1 MPNLRPIATP
11 FHRRWREFKIQYLP
25 FVAFGLSVLA
35 AAVLWREF
43 ALPRQVSGTNKP
55 DQASCLQ
62 LNCDDYTPTDA
73 EQSPWWTTFAQ
84 TVNATEAVPK
94 SLRAPP

>member
-1 MPNLRPIATP
+1 MAKLRPIATP

-43 ALPRQVSGTNKP
+43 ALPRQVSGTNNP
-55 DQASCLQ
+55 NQTSCLQ
-62 LNCDDYTPTDA
+62 LNCDDPSIATATPV
-73 EQSPWWTTFAQ
+73 SYGSTTI
-84 TVNATEAVPK
+84 TN
-94 SLRAPP
+94 APPVFSD